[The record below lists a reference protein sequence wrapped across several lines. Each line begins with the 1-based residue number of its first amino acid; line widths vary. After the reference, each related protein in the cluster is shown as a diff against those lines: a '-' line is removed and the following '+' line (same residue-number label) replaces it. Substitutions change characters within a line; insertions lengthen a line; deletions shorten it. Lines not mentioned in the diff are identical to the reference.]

1 MSSRTAEGA
10 LLLPD
15 LEAISDDSKQDLVSF
30 FSLRHKM
37 LSQAW
42 EGSLATMVLSECGM
56 YSEIQFG
63 CSPAMR

>member
-15 LEAISDDSKQDLVSF
+15 LEAISDDRKQDLVSF
-30 FSLRHKM
+30 FCLRHKT

-42 EGSLATMVLSECGM
+42 EDSLATMVLSEYEM
-56 YSEIQFG
+56 YSEIQ
-63 CSPAMR
+63 CSCLPAMR